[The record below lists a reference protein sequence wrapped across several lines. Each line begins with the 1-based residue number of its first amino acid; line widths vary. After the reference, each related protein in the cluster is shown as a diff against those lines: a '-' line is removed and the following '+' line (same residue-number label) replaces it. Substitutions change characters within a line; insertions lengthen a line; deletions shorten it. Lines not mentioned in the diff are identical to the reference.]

1 MNIAIGY
8 RKDNVTDSILKVAAE
23 HAKAFKGSK
32 VYIITSL
39 KGGEGEKISEIDKAE
54 ANVKYA
60 KDFFKAQGVECEDR
74 LLVRGLTPGEDL
86 VQFAEENKIDEIVVG
101 VVKVSKV
108 GKLLMGSTAQY
119 VILHA
124 PCPVVAVK

>member
-8 RKDNVTDSILKVAAE
+8 RKDNVSDSILKLAAE
-23 HAKAFKGSK
+23 HARAFKGK
-32 VYIITSL
+32 VFVISSL
-39 KGGEGEKISEIDKAE
+39 KGGEGEKMSELDKAE
-54 ANVKYA
+54 ANMVYA
-60 KDFFKAQGVECEDR
+60 RDYFKNQGIECEDR
-74 LLVRGLTPGEDL
+74 LLVRGLTPGEDI
-86 VQFAEENKIDEIVVG
+86 VQFAEENKIDEIIVG

>member
-8 RKDNVTDSILKVAAE
+8 RKDGVADNILKLAAE
-23 HAKAFKGSK
+23 HAKAFNGK
-32 VYIITSL
+32 VFIVSSL
-39 KGGEGEKISEIDKAE
+39 KGGENEKINELDKAE
-54 ANVKYA
+54 AAMKYA
-60 KDFFKAQGVECEDR
+60 TDYFTNKGIPCEER

-86 VQFAEENKIDEIVVG
+86 VQFAEENDIDEIIVG

-124 PCPVVAVK
+124 PCPVVSVK

>member
-8 RKDNVTDSILKVAAE
+8 RKDGVADNILKLAAE
-23 HAKAFKGSK
+23 HAKAFNGK
-32 VYIITSL
+32 VFIVSSL
-39 KGGEGEKISEIDKAE
+39 KGGEGEKIGELDKAE
-54 ANVKYA
+54 SAMKYA
-60 KDFFKAQGVECEDR
+60 KDFFATKGIPCEEK

-86 VQFAEENKIDEIVVG
+86 VQFAEENNIDEIIVG

-124 PCPVVAVK
+124 PCPVISVK

>member
-8 RKDNVTDSILKVAAE
+8 RKDNVSDNILKLAAE
-23 HAKAFKGSK
+23 HAKAFKGK
-32 VYIITSL
+32 VFIVSSL
-39 KGGEGEKISEIDKAE
+39 KGGEGEKMSEIDKAE
-54 ANVKYA
+54 ATMAYA
-60 KDFFKAQGVECEDR
+60 RDYLKSQGVEYEDR
-74 LLVRGLTPGEDL
+74 LLVRGLNPGEDL
-86 VQFAEENKIDEIVVG
+86 VQFAEENKIDEIIVG

-124 PCPVVAVK
+124 PCPVIAVK

>member
-8 RKDNVTDSILKVAAE
+8 RKDGVADNILKLAAE
-23 HAKAFKGSK
+23 HAKAFNGK
-32 VYIITSL
+32 VFIISSL
-39 KGGEGEKISEIDKAE
+39 KGGEGEKIGELDKAE
-54 ANVKYA
+54 AAMKYA
-60 KDFFKAQGVECEDR
+60 KDFFATKGIACEEK

-86 VQFAEENKIDEIVVG
+86 VQFAEENNIDEIIVG

-124 PCPVVAVK
+124 PCPVVSVK